1 MRRTSSAATLLFFS
15 GACALTYQTTWF
27 RQFRLIFGASTF
39 ATAAVLAIFMGGLGL
54 GSIVLGKRADRHPR
68 PLAFYGALELMI
80 AAAAALSQPL
90 LWLVA
95 RIYIALGGSTTLGN
109 SGATIV
115 RLILAA
121 IVLAIPTFLMGGTLP
136 AAARAVETTEDE
148 GRRNLAVLYAVNTLG
163 AVAGTLLSTFWLLEH
178 LGNRNTLFAAMV
190 VNIIVGTTALF
201 LAAEV
206 PTETAGEEEQRES
219 AVPPAFVLAAA
230 ATVGFAFLLMELVW
244 YRMLSPLLGGT
255 TFMFGLILAIALLGI
270 GLGGAAYSLRGRS
283 ANATVGGFALTCML
297 EAAAIIL
304 PYALGDRIAVV
315 TNLLRPLGH
324 IGFFGYVLGWSAIT
338 LVTVFPAAFISGIQF
353 PLLIG
358 LLGRGRE
365 KVGRHVGLAYA
376 FNTAGAILGSLA
388 GGFGLL
394 PLLSAPGCWL
404 LAAVLLLAIGVVA
417 VILGARARQF
427 AFSATA
433 LAAAV
438 LAIAGTTAMGPT
450 AVWRH
455 SGIGAGRSP
464 QPGSK
469 PEIREWE
476 NAARRI
482 LLWGEDGRESS
493 IAVASADE
501 YAFIVNGKADGS
513 ARGDAG
519 TQVMS
524 GILAATIHPNP
535 RSALVIGLGTGS
547 TAGWLGAIPIM
558 ERVDVVE
565 LEPVV
570 LRVARDFA
578 AVNHDV
584 LKNPKVHIQI
594 ADAREVLLVSR
605 RRYDIIFSEPSNP
618 FRAGIA
624 SLFTREFYEG
634 VSQRL
639 APGGMFVQWVQAY
652 DVDSTTVATIYRT
665 MNTVFPHVDT
675 WRATWGDLLLVAT
688 REPMVY
694 DADMIRQRV
703 LHAPFGPALSYAWRT
718 EGLEGFFSHY
728 VGSNGMARAIAA
740 TANEINTDDR
750 TPIEFGF
757 ARGLGSETAG
767 FDTDR
772 LIALAQK
779 RNEYRPKRMHG
790 AINWNLVL
798 LHRASDPDVKTP
810 PPYPLPQYETH
821 HEFARAYEGGDLS
834 AARSIWDPTRFPAIN
849 SRELV
854 AQAEA
859 NADVGREEAVPM
871 AMQLRGAYPAECEA
885 ILGRVRERQKK
896 YDEAATHIVNSYV
909 AYRTDAWPTRDLM
922 GRNFDVATALARRS
936 PAVAQQIYGAI
947 DKQFVAGQWEDARKY
962 YRVFVGQ
969 AIRPCGPAMLRA
981 LGALEP
987 WPPWRENL
995 LRPRL
1000 ECYSRAHLTTLADNA
1015 RDDLREFMSTQP
1027 QKLEK

>member
-1 MRRTSSAATLLFFS
+1 MRRTPSAATLLFFS
-15 GACALTYQTTWF
+15 GACALAYQTTWF

-54 GSIVLGKRADRHPR
+54 GSIVLGKRADTHPR

-90 LWLVA
+90 LWLVGK
-95 RIYIALGGSTTLGN
+95 IYIALGGSTTLGN

-136 AAARAVETTEDE
+136 AAARAVETSDDA

-178 LGNRNTLFAAMV
+178 FGNRNTLFAAMV
-190 VNIIVGTTALF
+190 VNVIVGLTARS
-201 LAAEV
+201 LAADV
-206 PTETAGEEEQRES
+206 PTEGVEEEERES

-270 GLGGAAYSLRGRS
+270 GLGGAAYSLRGRG
-283 ANATVGGFALTCML
+283 ANATIGGFALTCTL

-315 TNLLRPLGH
+315 TNLLRPVGR
-324 IGFFGYVLGWSAIT
+324 IGFHGYVLGWSAIT
-338 LVTVFPAAFISGIQF
+338 LATVFPAAFIAGIQF

-388 GGFGLL
+388 GGFGLM
-394 PLLSAPGCWL
+394 PLLSAPGCWV
-404 LAAVLLLAIGVVA
+404 LASVLLLAIGLVA
-417 VILGARARQF
+417 VVLGARARQF
-427 AFSATA
+427 TFSVAA

-438 LAIAGTTAMGPT
+438 LAVVGTAATGPT

-464 QPGSK
+464 QPESK
-469 PEIREWE
+469 AEIREWE
-476 NAARRI
+476 NSTRRT
-482 LLWGEDGRESS
+482 LVWGEDGRESS
-493 IAVASADE
+493 IAVTATDD
-501 YAFIVNGKADGS
+501 YGFIVNGKADGS

-524 GILAATIHPNP
+524 GVLAATIHPNP
-535 RSALVIGLGTGS
+535 RTALVIGLGTGS
-547 TAGWLGAIPIM
+547 TAGWLGAVPTI

-570 LRVARDFA
+570 LRVAHDFA

-594 ADAREVLLVSR
+594 ADAREVLLTSR
-605 RRYDIIFSEPSNP
+605 QHYDIIFSEPSNP

-624 SLFTREFYEG
+624 SLFTQEFYQA

-652 DVDSTTVATIYRT
+652 DIDSRTVATIYRT
-665 MNTVFPHVDT
+665 ITSVYPHVET
-675 WRATWGDLLLVAT
+675 WRAEWGDLLLVAT
-688 REPMVY
+688 REPIVY
-694 DADMIRQRV
+694 DADMIRNRV
-703 LHAPFGPALSYAWRT
+703 LHVPLGAALSDAWRT

-728 VGSNGMARAIAA
+728 VCRDTTAKAIAA
-740 TANEINTDDR
+740 TADEINTDDR

-779 RNEYRPKRMHG
+779 RKEFAPERVRG
-790 AINWNLVL
+790 QINWDLVL
-798 LHRASDPDVKTP
+798 LHRASTPMVKTP
-810 PPYPLPQYETH
+810 PPYPLPQYAIH
-821 HEFARAYEGGDLS
+821 HQFARAYDNRDLD
-834 AARSIWDPTRFPAIN
+834 AARGIWDSTHFAPIN
-849 SRELV
+849 SQELAEV
-854 AQAEA
+854 AEV
-859 NADVGREEAVPM
+859 NADIGREEAVPM
-871 AMQLRGAYPAECEA
+871 AVQLRRAHVAEAEA
-885 ILGRVRERQKK
+885 VLGRVRARQQKF
-896 YDEAATHIVNSYV
+896 DEAATHILNSFV
-909 AYRTDAWPTRDLM
+909 AYRTDPWPTQDLM

-936 PAVAQQIYGAI
+936 PDLAVQMFAAI
-947 DKQFVAGQWEDARKY
+947 DKPFAAGQWEDARKY
-962 YRVFVGQ
+962 YRVFV
-969 AIRPCGPAMLRA
+969 AEVERPCGPAMLRA
-981 LGALEP
+981 LGELEP
-987 WPPWRENL
+987 WPPWRENV
-995 LRPRL
+995 LRPRV
-1000 ECYSRAHLTTLADNA
+1000 ECYSRAHLTGLAENA

-1027 QKLEK
+1027 PKLEK